1 MAGRRKRRT
10 ALSSLQTL
18 RRKLALQTLSTLQ
31 PILLLQMVM
40 GISQSVN
47 SRFCRS
53 RTLARSLLLNSQ
65 QHLHELLASAPRL
78 HLPVE
83 RMLEFCRT
91 DGSGHEPRTPEETA
105 AQALFELCLGLMLQ
119 WMSDHTRSYA
129 TTGVAHGRCAPVG
142 LYPLSYPSLRA
153 ARSRKCPHPL
163 SS

>member
-1 MAGRRKRRT
+1 MAGRRKRRA

-40 GISQSVN
+40 SVSQSVN
-47 SRFCRS
+47 SRFCHS

-65 QHLHELLASAPRL
+65 QRLHELVASAPRL

-91 DGSGHEPRTPEETA
+91 VSAEHEPRTPEEAA

-119 WMSDHTRSYA
+119 WMSDHARSYA
-129 TTGVAHGRCAPVG
+129 TTGVAHRRCATVG
-142 LYPLSYPSLRA
+142 PYPLSYPSLLPI
-153 ARSRKCPHPL
+153 RSRKCPHSL
-163 SS
+163 SI